1 MSRIKS
7 CITVLLLLFIFSLSS
22 CAETNTTDAVQAYT
36 YWACSKPS
44 SEIKLI
50 KGQYWQSPHWSKEY
64 ILYLKFKPSKL
75 WRSEFIKQNNLVVD
89 ETEWTMPMNSPSWFN
104 PSEKSI
110 RYSIRDNFGDSSYFF
125 EVETGIFYI
134 YEIQL

>member
-22 CAETNTTDAVQAYT
+22 CAERNTTDAVEAYT
-36 YWACSKPS
+36 YWAGSEPS

-50 KGQYWQSPHWSKEY
+50 KGQYWQSSHWSKEY

-75 WRSEFIKQNNLVVD
+75 WRYEFIRQNNLVVN
-89 ETEWTMPMNSPSWFN
+89 EREWTMPKISPSWFI

-110 RYSIRDNFGDSSYFF
+110 RYSSRDNFGDSCYFF